1 MYDGK
6 KETQT
11 LNMPWEA
18 EYGYAQAV
26 KKGETVWVSGQLGHD
41 EKGILAAGIEAQM
54 SQAYRNIKKLLEA
67 YKMAMDDVVEE
78 VLYVTD
84 MAAAFEVRK
93 KIGPQSY
100 ADPKRV
106 ASTIVEISRLAIPG
120 QLVEIKV
127 IAVETI

>member
-1 MYDGK
+1 
-6 KETQT
+6 
-11 LNMPWEA
+11 
-18 EYGYAQAV
+18 
-26 KKGETVWVSGQLGHD
+26 
-41 EKGILAAGIEAQM
+41 
-54 SQAYRNIKKLLEA
+54 
-67 YKMAMDDVVEE
+67 MAMDDVVEE

>member
-1 MYDGK
+1 MYNSK
-6 KETQT
+6 KEIQT

-41 EKGILAAGIEAQM
+41 ENGTLAAGMEAQM
-54 SQAYRNIKKLLEA
+54 DQTYRNIKKLLEV
-67 YKMAMDDVVEE
+67 YKMTMDDVVEE

-84 MAAAFEVRK
+84 ITAAFDVRK
-93 KIGPQSY
+93 KIGPQFY
-100 ADPKRV
+100 PDPKRI

-127 IAVETI
+127 IAVESI